1 MFVSI
6 GHDNFVNGHLVVA
19 VLRPGSAPMRKLKE
33 QARIAGRLV
42 DGTAGK
48 PTRSFVLMSD
58 GSLIQ
63 SVNTPATLVSRLA
76 GTRGMGKDQIDED

>member
-6 GHDNFVNGHLVVA
+6 GHDNYVNSRLVVA

-48 PTRSFVLMSD
+48 PTRAFVLMSD

-63 SVNTPATLVSRLA
+63 SVNTPATLVARLDA
-76 GTRGMGKDQIDED
+76 ARQQHGGVVDEC

>member
-6 GHDNFVNGHLVVA
+6 GHDNYVNSRLVVA

-33 QARIAGRLV
+33 QAKNAGRLV

-48 PTRSFVLMSD
+48 PTRAFVLMTD

-63 SVNTPATLVSRLA
+63 SVNTPATLVGRLDVLRQPH
-76 GTRGMGKDQIDED
+76 GGIPDES

>member
-6 GHDNFVNGHLVVA
+6 GHDNYVNRDLVVA
-19 VLRPGSAPMRKLKE
+19 VLKPGSSPMRRLKE
-33 QARIAGRLV
+33 QARDRGRLV

-48 PTRSFVLMSD
+48 PTRSFILMSD

-63 SVNTPATLVSRLA
+63 SVNTPATLIGRL
-76 GTRGMGKDQIDED
+76 GRVGRDEGDAQHED